1 MRSLS
6 RDASSTEAGRRPA
19 SVGGLPKKLLM
30 SWVGR
35 RELAA
40 IVVDARRWHWSIH
53 RVIELRSQTVEK
65 QTKFFTLTVGH
76 AEGRG

>member
-1 MRSLS
+1 VLV
-6 RDASSTEAGRRPA
+6 AY
-19 SVGGLPKKLLM
+19 PKKLLM

-40 IVVDARRWHWSIH
+40 IVADARRWHCGSIH
-53 RVIELRSQTVEK
+53 RVIELRSQNVEK

-76 AEGRG
+76 AALKGEVDIKTSIYLCFDV

>member
-1 MRSLS
+1 
-6 RDASSTEAGRRPA
+6 
-19 SVGGLPKKLLM
+19 M

-40 IVVDARRWHWSIH
+40 IVADAWRWHCGSTQ
-53 RVIELRSQTVEK
+53 IELRSQDIEK

-76 AEGRG
+76 AALKGEVDIKTSIYLCFDV